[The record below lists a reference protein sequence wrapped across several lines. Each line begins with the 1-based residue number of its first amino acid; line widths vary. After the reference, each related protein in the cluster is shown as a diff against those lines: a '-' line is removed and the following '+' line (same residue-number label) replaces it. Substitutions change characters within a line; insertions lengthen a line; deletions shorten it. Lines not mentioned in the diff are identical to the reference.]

1 MSSQNVANA
10 DISNNDI
17 GWLRRLW
24 RNQTN
29 VNFAELWKKALL
41 VSAACVLVSIVALL
55 VRGVNLGIEF
65 EGGTVW
71 EVSAPNVST
80 ADVRDA
86 LREVGQ
92 ANAKIQFVGGD
103 VLRVRAEL
111 DATDANSVTVVSAA
125 LAALTGQSS
134 NDVSFN
140 SISASWGGEITDKAI
155 RALIVFFVVVAI
167 YITIGLEW
175 RMALAALVAV
185 AHDMVITVGIYALF
199 QFEVTPATVIAFL
212 TIMGYSLYDTLVVF
226 DKNRDYQR
234 RSALI
239 GKATYTRIMNMALN
253 TVLLRS
259 VNTTIT
265 SVLPVLAM
273 LIIGTLVLGAV
284 TLAEFAVALLI
295 GLLVGTYSSLFVAS
309 PAAAWLKER
318 QPEQVELRERLE
330 ARAHSRGITVHEVES
345 QATATAD
352 VTQSAAVGQSR
363 QAASRL
369 GTARRPVSPSTAIP
383 PRPRK
388 RKRR

>member
-1 MSSQNVANA
+1 MNRFQ
-10 DISNNDI
+10 
-17 GWLRRLW
+17 RLW
-24 RNQTN
+24 RNQTR
-29 VNFAELWKKALL
+29 VDFPELWKKTLL
-41 VSAACVLVSIVALL
+41 VSAALILISIVALL

-71 EVSAPNVST
+71 EASAPDVST

-86 LREVGQ
+86 LRNVGQ
-92 ANAKIQFVGGD
+92 ADAKIQFVGGD

-111 DATDANSVTVVSAA
+111 DATDASSVAEVSLA
-125 LAALTGQSS
+125 LANLTGQSL
-134 NDVSFN
+134 DDISFN
-140 SISASWGGEITDKAI
+140 SISASWGSEITDKAI
-155 RALIVFFVVVAI
+155 RALIVFFIVVAI
-167 YITIGLEW
+167 YITLRLEW

-185 AHDMVITVGIYALF
+185 AHDIVITVGIYSLF

-234 RSALI
+234 RSALV
-239 GKATYTRIMNMALN
+239 GRATYTRIMNTALN

-265 SVLPVLAM
+265 SVLPVLSM
-273 LIIGTLVLGAV
+273 LVIGTLVLGAV

-295 GLLVGTYSSLFVAS
+295 GLLVGTYSSIFVAA

-318 QPEQVELRERLE
+318 QQEFVELRERLE
-330 ARAHSRGITVHEVES
+330 ARAQSRGTSVHEVE
-345 QATATAD
+345 D
-352 VTQSAAVGQSR
+352 VAVGPSPSR
-363 QAASRL
+363 PAAPATDRP
-369 GTARRPVSPSTAIP
+369 ARRPPQAGTTIP

>member
-1 MSSQNVANA
+1 MSRLQ
-10 DISNNDI
+10 
-17 GWLRRLW
+17 RLW

-29 VNFAELWKKALL
+29 VDFPEAWKITLKL
-41 VSAACVLVSIVALL
+41 SAALILISAIALL

-71 EVSAPNVST
+71 EASAPDVST

-86 LREVGQ
+86 LRDVGQ
-92 ANAKIQFVGGD
+92 ADAKIQFVGGD

-111 DATDANSVTVVSAA
+111 DATDASSVAGVSLA
-125 LAALTGQSS
+125 LANLTGQSLD
-134 NDVSFN
+134 DVSFN
-140 SISASWGGEITDKAI
+140 SISASWGDEITDKAI
-155 RALIVFFVVVAI
+155 RALIVFFIVVAI
-167 YITIGLEW
+167 YITMTLEW

-185 AHDMVITVGIYALF
+185 AHDIVITVGIYALF

-234 RSALI
+234 RSALV
-239 GKATYTRIMNMALN
+239 GRATYTRIMNSALN

-265 SVLPVLAM
+265 SVLPVLSM

-295 GLLVGTYSSLFVAS
+295 GLLVGTYSSLFVAA

-318 QPEQVELRERLE
+318 QPEFTELRERLE
-330 ARAHSRGITVHEVES
+330 ARAQSRGTSVHDVE
-345 QATATAD
+345 D
-352 VTQSAAVGQSR
+352 VAVGRPSP
-363 QAASRL
+363 QAAPPAA
-369 GTARRPVSPSTAIP
+369 GATRRPPPTGTVIP

>member
-1 MSSQNVANA
+1 MSRLQ
-10 DISNNDI
+10 
-17 GWLRRLW
+17 RLW
-24 RNQTN
+24 RNQTQ
-29 VNFAELWKKALL
+29 VDFPELWKTTLK
-41 VSAACVLVSIVALL
+41 VSAALILISAIALL

-71 EVSAPNVST
+71 EASAPDVST

-86 LREVGQ
+86 LRGVGQ
-92 ANAKIQFVGGD
+92 ADAKIQFVGGD

-111 DATDANSVTVVSAA
+111 DATDASSVAEVSMA
-125 LAALTGQSS
+125 LANLTGQSL
-134 NDVSFN
+134 DDISFN
-140 SISASWGGEITDKAI
+140 SISASWGSEITSKAI
-155 RALIVFFVVVAI
+155 RALIVFFIVVAI
-167 YITIGLEW
+167 YITLTLEW

-185 AHDMVITVGIYALF
+185 AHDIVITVGIYALF

-234 RSALI
+234 RSALV
-239 GKATYTRIMNMALN
+239 GRATYTRIMNSALN

-265 SVLPVLAM
+265 SVLPVLSM
-273 LIIGTLVLGAV
+273 LVIGTLVLGAV

-295 GLLVGTYSSLFVAS
+295 GLLVGTYSSLFVAA
-309 PAAAWLKER
+309 PAAAWMKER
-318 QPEQVELRERLE
+318 QPEFVEQRERLE
-330 ARAHSRGITVHEVES
+330 ARAQSRGATVQDVEEV
-345 QATATAD
+345 
-352 VTQSAAVGQSR
+352 AVGPSSPAPAP
-363 QAASRL
+363 AADRP
-369 GTARRPVSPSTAIP
+369 TRRPSQPGTAIP

>member
-1 MSSQNVANA
+1 MSPLQ
-10 DISNNDI
+10 
-17 GWLRRLW
+17 RLW
-24 RNQTN
+24 RNQTQ
-29 VNFAELWKKALL
+29 VDFPELWKTALK
-41 VSAACVLVSIVALL
+41 VSAALILISAIALL

-71 EVSAPNVST
+71 EASAPDVST

-86 LREVGQ
+86 LRGVGQ
-92 ANAKIQFVGGD
+92 ADAKIQFVGGD

-111 DATDANSVTVVSAA
+111 DATDASSVAEVSMA
-125 LAALTGQSS
+125 LANLTGQSL
-134 NDVSFN
+134 DDISFN
-140 SISASWGGEITDKAI
+140 SISASWGGEITNKAI
-155 RALIVFFVVVAI
+155 RALIVFFIVVAI
-167 YITIGLEW
+167 YITLTLEW

-185 AHDMVITVGIYALF
+185 AHDIVITVGIYALF

-234 RSALI
+234 RSALV
-239 GKATYTRIMNMALN
+239 GRATYTRIMNSALN

-265 SVLPVLAM
+265 SVLPVLSM
-273 LIIGTLVLGAV
+273 LVIGTLVLGAV

-295 GLLVGTYSSLFVAS
+295 GLLVGTYSSLFVAA
-309 PAAAWLKER
+309 PAAAWMKER
-318 QPEQVELRERLE
+318 QPEFVEQRERLE
-330 ARAHSRGITVHEVES
+330 ARAQSRGATVQDVEEV
-345 QATATAD
+345 
-352 VTQSAAVGQSR
+352 AVGPSSPAPAP
-363 QAASRL
+363 AADRP
-369 GTARRPVSPSTAIP
+369 TRRPSQPGTAIP

>member
-1 MSSQNVANA
+1 MSRLQ
-10 DISNNDI
+10 
-17 GWLRRLW
+17 RLW
-24 RNQTN
+24 RNQTK
-29 VNFAELWKKALL
+29 VDFPEAWKTALK
-41 VSAACVLVSIVALL
+41 VSAALVLIGVVALL

-71 EVSAPNVST
+71 EASAPDVST

-86 LREVGQ
+86 LRGVGQ
-92 ANAKIQFVGGD
+92 ADAKIQFVGGD

-111 DATDANSVTVVSAA
+111 DATDASSVAEVSLA
-125 LAALTGQSS
+125 LATLTGQSL
-134 NDVSFN
+134 DDISFN
-140 SISASWGGEITDKAI
+140 SISASWGDEITDKAI
-155 RALIVFFVVVAI
+155 RALIVFFIVVAI
-167 YITIGLEW
+167 YITLTLEW
-175 RMALAALVAV
+175 RMAVAALVAV
-185 AHDMVITVGIYALF
+185 AHDIVITVGIYALF

-234 RSALI
+234 RSALV
-239 GKATYTRIMNMALN
+239 GRATYTRIMNSALN

-295 GLLVGTYSSLFVAS
+295 GLLVGTYSSLFVAA

-318 QPEQVELRERLE
+318 QPEFTELRDRLE
-330 ARAHSRGITVHEVES
+330 ARAQSRGTTVHNVE
-345 QATATAD
+345 D
-352 VTQSAAVGQSR
+352 VAVGPPSQ
-363 QAASRL
+363 QAAPPAAGASHRPPPT
-369 GTARRPVSPSTAIP
+369 GTVIP

>member
-1 MSSQNVANA
+1 MSRLQ
-10 DISNNDI
+10 
-17 GWLRRLW
+17 RLW
-24 RNQTN
+24 RNQTQ
-29 VNFAELWKKALL
+29 VDFPELWKTTLKM
-41 VSAACVLVSIVALL
+41 SAALILISAIALL

-71 EVSAPNVST
+71 EASAPDVST
-80 ADVRDA
+80 AEVRDA
-86 LREVGQ
+86 LRGVGQ
-92 ANAKIQFVGGD
+92 ADAKIQFVGGD

-111 DATDANSVTVVSAA
+111 DATDASSVAEVSLA
-125 LAALTGQSS
+125 LANLTGQGID
-134 NDVSFN
+134 DVSFN
-140 SISASWGGEITDKAI
+140 SISASWGSEITSKAI
-155 RALIVFFVVVAI
+155 RALIVFFIVVAI
-167 YITIGLEW
+167 YITLTLEW

-185 AHDMVITVGIYALF
+185 AHDIIITVGIYALF

-234 RSALI
+234 RSALV
-239 GKATYTRIMNMALN
+239 GRATYTRIMNSALN

-265 SVLPVLAM
+265 SVLPVLSM
-273 LIIGTLVLGAV
+273 LVIGTLVLGAV

-295 GLLVGTYSSLFVAS
+295 GLLVGTYSSLFVAA

-318 QPEQVELRERLE
+318 QPEFVELRERLE
-330 ARAHSRGITVHEVES
+330 ARAQSRGTTVQEVEDVAVGPSPSRLAPPKTSSPQRPS
-345 QATATAD
+345 QA
-352 VTQSAAVGQSR
+352 G
-363 QAASRL
+363 
-369 GTARRPVSPSTAIP
+369 TAIP

>member
-1 MSSQNVANA
+1 MSRLQ
-10 DISNNDI
+10 
-17 GWLRRLW
+17 RLW
-24 RNQTN
+24 RNQTQ
-29 VNFAELWKKALL
+29 VDFPELWKTTLK
-41 VSAACVLVSIVALL
+41 VSAALILISAIALL

-71 EVSAPNVST
+71 EASAPDVST

-86 LREVGQ
+86 LRGVGQ
-92 ANAKIQFVGGD
+92 ADAKIQFVGGD

-111 DATDANSVTVVSAA
+111 DATDASSVAEVSMA
-125 LAALTGQSS
+125 LANLTGQSL
-134 NDVSFN
+134 DDISFN
-140 SISASWGGEITDKAI
+140 SISASWGSEITSKAI
-155 RALIVFFVVVAI
+155 RALIVFFIVVAI
-167 YITIGLEW
+167 YITLTLEW

-185 AHDMVITVGIYALF
+185 AHDIVITVGIYALF

-234 RSALI
+234 RSALV
-239 GKATYTRIMNMALN
+239 GRATYTRIMNSALN

-265 SVLPVLAM
+265 SVLPVLSM
-273 LIIGTLVLGAV
+273 LVIGTLVLGAV

-295 GLLVGTYSSLFVAS
+295 GLLVGTYSSLFVAA
-309 PAAAWLKER
+309 PAAAWMKER
-318 QPEQVELRERLE
+318 QPEFVEQRERLE
-330 ARAHSRGITVHEVES
+330 ARAQSRGATVQDVEEV
-345 QATATAD
+345 
-352 VTQSAAVGQSR
+352 AVGPSSPAPAPSADR
-363 QAASRL
+363 P
-369 GTARRPVSPSTAIP
+369 TRRPSQPGTAIP

>member
-1 MSSQNVANA
+1 MSRLQ
-10 DISNNDI
+10 
-17 GWLRRLW
+17 RLW
-24 RNQTN
+24 RNQTQ
-29 VNFAELWKKALL
+29 VDFPELWKTTLK
-41 VSAACVLVSIVALL
+41 VSAALILISVIALL

-71 EVSAPNVST
+71 EASAPDVST

-86 LREVGQ
+86 LRGVGQ
-92 ANAKIQFVGGD
+92 ADAKIQFVGGD

-111 DATDANSVTVVSAA
+111 DATDASSVAEVSMA
-125 LAALTGQSS
+125 LANLTGQSL
-134 NDVSFN
+134 DDISFN
-140 SISASWGGEITDKAI
+140 SISASWGSEITSKAV
-155 RALIVFFVVVAI
+155 RALIVFFIVVAI
-167 YITIGLEW
+167 YITLTLEW

-185 AHDMVITVGIYALF
+185 AHDIVITVGIYALF

-234 RSALI
+234 RSALV
-239 GKATYTRIMNMALN
+239 GRATYTRIMNSALN

-265 SVLPVLAM
+265 SVLPVLSM
-273 LIIGTLVLGAV
+273 LVIGTLVLGAV

-295 GLLVGTYSSLFVAS
+295 GLLVGTYSSLFVAA
-309 PAAAWLKER
+309 PAAAWMKER
-318 QPEQVELRERLE
+318 QPEFVEQRERLE
-330 ARAHSRGITVHEVES
+330 ARAQSRGATVQDVEEV
-345 QATATAD
+345 
-352 VTQSAAVGQSR
+352 AVGPSSPAPAP
-363 QAASRL
+363 AADRP
-369 GTARRPVSPSTAIP
+369 TRRPSQPGTAIP

>member
-1 MSSQNVANA
+1 MS
-10 DISNNDI
+10 
-17 GWLRRLW
+17 RLQRLL
-24 RNQTN
+24 RNQTQ
-29 VNFAELWKKALL
+29 VDFPELWKTTLKA
-41 VSAACVLVSIVALL
+41 SAALILISVTALL

-71 EVSAPNVST
+71 EASAPDVST

-86 LREVGQ
+86 LRDVGQ
-92 ANAKIQFVGGD
+92 ADAKIQFVGGD

-111 DATDANSVTVVSAA
+111 DATNASSVAAVSLA
-125 LAALTGQSS
+125 LANLTGQSI
-134 NDVSFN
+134 DDISFN
-140 SISASWGGEITDKAI
+140 SISASWGDEITDKAI
-155 RALIVFFVVVAI
+155 RALIVFFIVVAI
-167 YITIGLEW
+167 YITLTQEW

-185 AHDMVITVGIYALF
+185 AHDIVITVGIYSLF
-199 QFEVTPATVIAFL
+199 QLEVTPATVIAFL

-234 RSALI
+234 RSALV
-239 GKATYTRIMNMALN
+239 GRATYTRIMNTALN

-265 SVLPVLAM
+265 SVLPVLSM
-273 LIIGTLVLGAV
+273 LVIGTLVLGAV

-295 GLLVGTYSSLFVAS
+295 GLMVGTFSSLFVAA

-318 QPEQVELRERLE
+318 QPEFAEQRERLE
-330 ARAHSRGITVHEVES
+330 ARAQSRGTTVHEVE
-345 QATATAD
+345 D
-352 VTQSAAVGQSR
+352 AAVGPAPSHPAPPADR
-363 QAASRL
+363 P
-369 GTARRPVSPSTAIP
+369 TRRPPQAGTAIP

>member
-1 MSSQNVANA
+1 MSRLQ
-10 DISNNDI
+10 
-17 GWLRRLW
+17 RLW
-24 RNQTN
+24 RNQTQ
-29 VNFAELWKKALL
+29 VDFPELWKTTLK
-41 VSAACVLVSIVALL
+41 VSAALILISAIALL

-71 EVSAPNVST
+71 EASAPDVST

-86 LREVGQ
+86 LRGVGQ
-92 ANAKIQFVGGD
+92 ADAKIQFVGGD

-111 DATDANSVTVVSAA
+111 DATDASSVAEVSMA
-125 LAALTGQSS
+125 LANLTGQSL
-134 NDVSFN
+134 DDISFN
-140 SISASWGGEITDKAI
+140 SISASWGSEITSKAI
-155 RALIVFFVVVAI
+155 RALIVFFIVVAI
-167 YITIGLEW
+167 YITLTLEW

-185 AHDMVITVGIYALF
+185 AHDIVITVGIYALF

-234 RSALI
+234 RSALV
-239 GKATYTRIMNMALN
+239 GRATYTRIMNSALN

-265 SVLPVLAM
+265 SVLPVLSM
-273 LIIGTLVLGAV
+273 LVIGTLVLGAV

-295 GLLVGTYSSLFVAS
+295 GLLVGTYSSLFVAA
-309 PAAAWLKER
+309 PTAAWMKER
-318 QPEQVELRERLE
+318 QPEFVEQRERLE
-330 ARAHSRGITVHEVES
+330 ARAQSRGATVQDVEEV
-345 QATATAD
+345 
-352 VTQSAAVGQSR
+352 AVGPSSPAPAPSADR
-363 QAASRL
+363 P
-369 GTARRPVSPSTAIP
+369 TRRPSQPGTAIP

>member
-1 MSSQNVANA
+1 MSRLQ
-10 DISNNDI
+10 
-17 GWLRRLW
+17 RLW
-24 RNQTN
+24 RNQTQ
-29 VNFAELWKKALL
+29 VDFPELWKTTLK
-41 VSAACVLVSIVALL
+41 VSAALILISAIALL

-71 EVSAPNVST
+71 EASAPDVST

-86 LREVGQ
+86 LRGVGQ
-92 ANAKIQFVGGD
+92 ADAKIQFVGGD

-111 DATDANSVTVVSAA
+111 DATDASSVAEVSMA
-125 LAALTGQSS
+125 LANLTGQSL
-134 NDVSFN
+134 DDISFN
-140 SISASWGGEITDKAI
+140 SISASWGSEITSKAV
-155 RALIVFFVVVAI
+155 RALIVFFIVVAI
-167 YITIGLEW
+167 YITLTLEW

-185 AHDMVITVGIYALF
+185 AHDIVITVGIYALF

-234 RSALI
+234 RSALV
-239 GKATYTRIMNMALN
+239 GRATYTRIMNSALN

-265 SVLPVLAM
+265 SVLPVLSM
-273 LIIGTLVLGAV
+273 LVIGTLVLGAV

-295 GLLVGTYSSLFVAS
+295 GLLVGTYSSLFVAA
-309 PAAAWLKER
+309 PAAAWMKER
-318 QPEQVELRERLE
+318 QPEFVEQRERLE
-330 ARAHSRGITVHEVES
+330 ARAQSRGATVQDVEEV
-345 QATATAD
+345 
-352 VTQSAAVGQSR
+352 AVGPSSPAPAP
-363 QAASRL
+363 AADRP
-369 GTARRPVSPSTAIP
+369 TRRPSQPGTAIP

>member
-1 MSSQNVANA
+1 MNRFQ
-10 DISNNDI
+10 
-17 GWLRRLW
+17 RLW
-24 RNQTN
+24 RNQTR
-29 VNFAELWKKALL
+29 VDFPELWKKTLL
-41 VSAACVLVSIVALL
+41 VSAALILISIVALL

-71 EVSAPNVST
+71 EASAPDVST

-86 LREVGQ
+86 LRDVGQ
-92 ANAKIQFVGGD
+92 ADAKIQFVGGD

-111 DATDANSVTVVSAA
+111 DDTDKDSVDEVRAA
-125 LAALTGQSS
+125 LALLTGQTLDDISHS
-134 NDVSFN
+134 A
-140 SISASWGGEITDKAI
+140 ISASWGSEITDKAV
-155 RALIVFFVVVAI
+155 RALIVFFIVVAI
-167 YITIGLEW
+167 YITLRLEW

-185 AHDMVITVGIYALF
+185 AHDIVITVGIYSLF

-234 RSALI
+234 RSALV
-239 GKATYTRIMNMALN
+239 GRATYTRIMNTALN

-265 SVLPVLAM
+265 SVLPVLSM

-295 GLLVGTYSSLFVAS
+295 GLLVGTYSSIFVAA

-318 QPEQVELRERLE
+318 QPEFVELRERLE
-330 ARAHSRGITVHEVES
+330 ARAQSRGTSVHEVE
-345 QATATAD
+345 D
-352 VTQSAAVGQSR
+352 VAVGPSPSR
-363 QAASRL
+363 PAAPATDRP
-369 GTARRPVSPSTAIP
+369 ARRPPQAGTTIP

>member
-1 MSSQNVANA
+1 MSSRDMSWFQ
-10 DISNNDI
+10 
-17 GWLRRLW
+17 RLW
-24 RNQTN
+24 RNQTK
-29 VNFAELWKKALL
+29 VNFPELWKKAFFL
-41 VSAACVLVSIVALL
+41 SAAFMLIGIAALL

-71 EVSAPNVST
+71 ETAAPNIAT
-80 ADVRDA
+80 GEVRDA

-92 ANAKIQFVGGD
+92 VNAKIQFVGGD
-103 VLRVRAEL
+103 VVRVRAEL
-111 DATDANSVTVVSAA
+111 DSTDAASVATVSAA
-125 LAALTGQSS
+125 LSALTQQSI
-134 NDVSFN
+134 DDISFN
-140 SISASWGGEITDKAI
+140 SISASWGGEITGKAI

-167 YITIGLEW
+167 YITLGLEW
-175 RMALAALVAV
+175 RMAVAALIAV
-185 AHDMVITVGIYALF
+185 AHDIVITVGLYALF
-199 QFEVTPATVIAFL
+199 QFEITPATVIAFL

-239 GKATYTRIMNMALN
+239 GRATYTHIMNLALN

-318 QPEQVELRERLE
+318 QQSQIELRERLE
-330 ARAHSRGITVHEVES
+330 ARAQSRGITVQEVEAAAVS
-345 QATATAD
+345 GSSTTSL
-352 VTQSAAVGQSR
+352 SAADSR
-363 QAASRL
+363 SQPDRPAAKRP
-369 GTARRPVSPSTAIP
+369 GAARRPISAGTIIP

>member
-1 MSSQNVANA
+1 MSRLQ
-10 DISNNDI
+10 
-17 GWLRRLW
+17 RLW
-24 RNQTN
+24 RNQTK
-29 VNFAELWKKALL
+29 VDFPEAWKTALK
-41 VSAACVLVSIVALL
+41 VSAALVLISVVALL
-55 VRGVNLGIEF
+55 VRGVNLGIAF

-71 EVSAPNVST
+71 EASAPDVST

-86 LREVGQ
+86 LRGVGQ
-92 ANAKIQFVGGD
+92 ADAKIQFVGGD

-111 DATDANSVTVVSAA
+111 DATDASSVAEVSLA
-125 LAALTGQSS
+125 LATLTGQSL
-134 NDVSFN
+134 DDISFN
-140 SISASWGGEITDKAI
+140 SISASWGDEITDKAI
-155 RALIVFFVVVAI
+155 RALIVFFIVVAI
-167 YITIGLEW
+167 YITLTLEW
-175 RMALAALVAV
+175 RMAVAALLAV
-185 AHDMVITVGIYALF
+185 AHDIVITVGIYALF

-234 RSALI
+234 RSALV
-239 GKATYTRIMNMALN
+239 GRATYTRIMNSALN

-265 SVLPVLAM
+265 SVMPVLAM

-295 GLLVGTYSSLFVAS
+295 GLLVGTYSSLFVAA

-318 QPEQVELRERLE
+318 QPEFTELRDRLE
-330 ARAHSRGITVHEVES
+330 ARAQSRGTTVHNVE
-345 QATATAD
+345 D
-352 VTQSAAVGQSR
+352 VAVGPPSP
-363 QAASRL
+363 QAAPPAAGASHRPPPT
-369 GTARRPVSPSTAIP
+369 GTVIP

>member
-1 MSSQNVANA
+1 MS
-10 DISNNDI
+10 
-17 GWLRRLW
+17 RLQRLL
-24 RNQTN
+24 RNQTR
-29 VNFAELWKKALL
+29 VDFPELWKTTLK
-41 VSAACVLVSIVALL
+41 VSAALILISVVAML

-71 EVSAPNVST
+71 EASAPDVST

-86 LREVGQ
+86 LRDVGQ
-92 ANAKIQFVGGD
+92 ADAKIQFVGGD

-111 DATDANSVTVVSAA
+111 DATDASSVAEVSLA
-125 LAALTGQSS
+125 LATLTGQSL
-134 NDVSFN
+134 DDISFN
-140 SISASWGGEITDKAI
+140 SISASWGDQITDKAI
-155 RALIVFFVVVAI
+155 RALIVFFIVVAI
-167 YITIGLEW
+167 YITLTLEW
-175 RMALAALVAV
+175 RMAVAALVAV
-185 AHDMVITVGIYALF
+185 AHDIVITVGIYALF

-234 RSALI
+234 RSALV
-239 GKATYTRIMNMALN
+239 GRATYTRIMNSALN

-265 SVLPVLAM
+265 SVLPVLSM
-273 LIIGTLVLGAV
+273 LVIGTLVLGAV

-295 GLLVGTYSSLFVAS
+295 GLLVGTYSSLFVAA

-318 QPEQVELRERLE
+318 QPEFAEQRERLE
-330 ARAHSRGITVHEVES
+330 ARAQSRGTTVHDVE
-345 QATATAD
+345 D
-352 VTQSAAVGQSR
+352 VAVGPPSP
-363 QAASRL
+363 QAAPPAP
-369 GTARRPVSPSTAIP
+369 GATRRPPPTGTVIP

>member
-1 MSSQNVANA
+1 MNWAQ
-10 DISNNDI
+10 
-17 GWLRRLW
+17 RLW
-24 RNQTN
+24 RNQTKLQ
-29 VNFAELWKKALL
+29 FPELWKKALV
-41 VSAACVLVSIVALL
+41 VSAACVLIGIVALL

-71 EVSAPNVST
+71 ETTAPNIST
-80 ADVRDA
+80 AEVRDV
-86 LREVGQ
+86 LRDVGQ
-92 ANAKIQFVGGD
+92 AGAKIQFVGGD

-111 DATDANSVTVVSAA
+111 DSTDANSVASVSAA
-125 LAALTGQSS
+125 LAALTAQSI
-134 NDVSFN
+134 DDISFN
-140 SISASWGGEITDKAI
+140 SISASWGGEITSKAI

-175 RMALAALVAV
+175 RMAVAALLAV
-185 AHDMVITVGIYALF
+185 AHDIIITVGIYALF
-199 QFEVTPATVIAFL
+199 QFEITPATVIAFL

-273 LIIGTLVLGAV
+273 LIIGSAVLGAV

-309 PAAAWLKER
+309 PVAAYLKER
-318 QPEQVELRERLE
+318 QPEQVELREKLE
-330 ARAHSRGITVHEVES
+330 ARAQSRGTTVHEVEEE
-345 QATATAD
+345 ATAS
-352 VTQSAAVGQSR
+352 SAAGATAPAPRLQR
-363 QAASRL
+363 AA
-369 GTARRPVSPSTAIP
+369 GTRSPVSSTRAARRPASGGGAIP

>member
-1 MSSQNVANA
+1 MSRLQ
-10 DISNNDI
+10 
-17 GWLRRLW
+17 RLW
-24 RNQTN
+24 RNQTK
-29 VNFAELWKKALL
+29 VDFPEAWKTALK
-41 VSAACVLVSIVALL
+41 VSAALVLISVVALL

-71 EVSAPNVST
+71 EASAPDVST
-80 ADVRDA
+80 AEVRDA
-86 LREVGQ
+86 LRGVDQ
-92 ANAKIQFVGGD
+92 ADAKIQFVGGD

-111 DATDANSVTVVSAA
+111 DATDASSVAEVSLA
-125 LAALTGQSS
+125 LATLTGQSL
-134 NDVSFN
+134 DDISFN
-140 SISASWGGEITDKAI
+140 SISASWGDEITDKAI
-155 RALIVFFVVVAI
+155 RALIVFFIVVAI
-167 YITIGLEW
+167 YITLTLEW
-175 RMALAALVAV
+175 RMAVAALLAV
-185 AHDMVITVGIYALF
+185 AHDIVITVGIYALF

-234 RSALI
+234 RSALV
-239 GKATYTRIMNMALN
+239 GRATYTRIMNSALN

-265 SVLPVLAM
+265 SVLPVLSM

-295 GLLVGTYSSLFVAS
+295 GLLVGTYSSLFVAA

-318 QPEQVELRERLE
+318 QPEFTELRDRLE
-330 ARAHSRGITVHEVES
+330 ARAQSRGTTVHNVE
-345 QATATAD
+345 D
-352 VTQSAAVGQSR
+352 VAVGPPSR
-363 QAASRL
+363 QAAPPADGAS
-369 GTARRPVSPSTAIP
+369 RRPPPTGTVIP

>member
-1 MSSQNVANA
+1 MSRLQ
-10 DISNNDI
+10 
-17 GWLRRLW
+17 RLW
-24 RNQTN
+24 RNQTR
-29 VNFAELWKKALL
+29 VDFPVLWKTTLK
-41 VSAACVLVSIVALL
+41 VSAALILISAIALL

-71 EVSAPNVST
+71 EASAPDVST

-86 LREVGQ
+86 LRGVGQ
-92 ANAKIQFVGGD
+92 ADAKIQFVGGD

-111 DATDANSVTVVSAA
+111 DATDASSVAEVSMA
-125 LAALTGQSS
+125 LANLTGQSL
-134 NDVSFN
+134 DDISFN
-140 SISASWGGEITDKAI
+140 SISASWGSEITSKAV
-155 RALIVFFVVVAI
+155 RALIVFLIVVAI
-167 YITIGLEW
+167 YITLTLEW
-175 RMALAALVAV
+175 RMALAALLAV
-185 AHDMVITVGIYALF
+185 AHDIVITVGIYALF

-234 RSALI
+234 RSALV
-239 GKATYTRIMNMALN
+239 GRATYTRIMNSALN

-265 SVLPVLAM
+265 SVLPVLSM
-273 LIIGTLVLGAV
+273 LVIGTLVLGAV

-295 GLLVGTYSSLFVAS
+295 GLLVGTYSSLFVAA

-318 QPEQVELRERLE
+318 QPEFAEQRERLE
-330 ARAHSRGITVHEVES
+330 ARAQSRGTTVHDVE
-345 QATATAD
+345 D
-352 VTQSAAVGQSR
+352 VAVGPSSP
-363 QAASRL
+363 QAAPPAA
-369 GTARRPVSPSTAIP
+369 GAARRPPPTGTVIP